1 MPGQGRGG
9 CLRCFV
15 LNKNG
20 SVGCREL
27 GCYISRIPA
36 PYGEC
41 SSIGELDLAAVE
53 ALYLPLGYD
62 VRSVYAD
69 KLGVGQLYTDIF
81 KNHAGEGACAAGAV
95 NLDIP
100 FHSLDKSDV
109 GEWYRHIVVFLL
121 DEYRALNPGGDSRP
135 RADAPPCTCKSGLE
149 PSVRKRFVKIIDRI
163 EFKAVYRIVGIGG
176 SENEAS
182 RIGQPRSDIDAR
194 YVVHLYVEESD
205 IRTVRQYM
213 VETFP
218 RAGIGGELNTP
229 IRRQNSAMIESA
241 NGSSSIA
248 IHLTISS
255 IVSSDHLSLIVSK
268 TWKVPSGAFSAKKE
282 CGVLG
287 IVQPVV
293 RVNFQHLQEY
303 LF

>member
-121 DEYRALNPGGDSRP
+121 TSIERSTLGVTAAREPMRLLARA
-135 RADAPPCTCKSGLE
+135 
-149 PSVRKRFVKIIDRI
+149 
-163 EFKAVYRIVGIGG
+163 KAVWNRAY
-176 SENEAS
+176 EN
-182 RIGQPRSDIDAR
+182 G
-194 YVVHLYVEESD
+194 L
-205 IRTVRQYM
+205 
-213 VETFP
+213 
-218 RAGIGGELNTP
+218 
-229 IRRQNSAMIESA
+229 
-241 NGSSSIA
+241 
-248 IHLTISS
+248 
-255 IVSSDHLSLIVSK
+255 
-268 TWKVPSGAFSAKKE
+268 
-282 CGVLG
+282 
-287 IVQPVV
+287 
-293 RVNFQHLQEY
+293 
-303 LF
+303 